1 MIEFNAR
8 VMKGN
13 RIMLPQW
20 LIESANL
27 QEGDVLKV
35 ALLHKVVVQI
45 QEQKEK
51 AKPKSAKKTTK

>member
-13 RIMLPQW
+13 RIILPQW
-20 LIESANL
+20 LVESASL

-45 QEQKEK
+45 QEQAEK
-51 AKPKSAKKTTK
+51 SKLKSPKKTTK